1 MVDGWTDVNRRGY
14 VGIRLRSF
22 CSNQGGT
29 ANACIA
35 LDQCFYWSRAF
46 SYGFSRFMEESDME
60 RKKIVILGAGHVGSH
75 CAYALASAGF
85 CEEIVLVDMCRNK
98 AQAQSLDIAD
108 STSFFARPVTVRAG
122 VHEECAEAS
131 LVVVAI
137 GEPRM
142 PGQTRL
148 DLLGRSVELLLQT
161 KLRVEP
167 ILSGILVSTGLYT
180 VNYAI
185 LGGQSNLYLQ
195 SQVQNASGVMVNA
208 SSKTVF
214 RLFGALPVCGQG
226 LLKEANAHV
235 LVLTLGVVI
244 VLIVTLGVFFFTR
257 PGMAI
262 RATGD
267 NEEMVRSSSINADLT
282 RTAGVML
289 ANALVALSGALI
301 CQQQRYAD
309 LGCGNGMLVMGLA
322 SVIIGQALTGRHGVV
337 CGLFSAAG
345 GSLIY
350 RVVLQL
356 AYKVNMP
363 SYAVKLL
370 SALIVVLALSM
381 PILQKKLA
389 LLRKGGDRA

>member
-1 MVDGWTDVNRRGY
+1 MVLYSMLLSALSQGLLYAPMALGVYITFRILQTPDLTVDG
-14 VGIRLRSF
+14 SF
-22 CSNQGGT
+22 VFGMTVSAVVT
-29 ANACIA
+29 I
-35 LDQCFYWSRAF
+35 
-46 SYGFSRFMEESDME
+46 
-60 RKKIVILGAGHVGSH
+60 AGHPVLALVCG
-75 CAYALASAGF
+75 ALAGALAGF
-85 CEEIVLVDMCRNK
+85 FT
-98 AQAQSLDIAD
+98 A
-108 STSFFARPVTVRAG
+108 
-122 VHEECAEAS
+122 
-131 LVVVAI
+131 
-137 GEPRM
+137 
-142 PGQTRL
+142 
-148 DLLGRSVELLLQT
+148 LLQT
-161 KLRVEP
+161 KLKVEP

-180 VNYAI
+180 VNYAV

-195 SQVQNASGVMVNA
+195 SQVKNASGAMVNA
-208 SSKTVF
+208 SSPTIY

-226 LLKEANAHV
+226 FLKETNAQV
-235 LVLTLGVVI
+235 LVLTLC
-244 VLIVTLGVFFFTR
+244 IVTLLVAALSVFFFTR

-289 ANALVALSGALI
+289 ANALVSLSGALL

-309 LGCGNGMLVMGLA
+309 LNCGNGMLVMGLA

-337 CGLFSAAG
+337 CGLVSAAG
-345 GSLIY
+345 GSLLY

-381 PILQKKLA
+381 PLIQKKLA
-389 LLRKGGDRA
+389 SLRKGGARP